1 MQVATDKYVCGID
14 FGTLSA
20 RAVIVRVSDGEEM
33 GSGVKEYTHAVM
45 DRTLTAGDNQVL
57 PPDFALQYPED
68 YIECLKIAIPEAIR
82 QSGVKP
88 EDIIGVGTDFTSAT
102 MIPVDENGWPL
113 CQMKEWSDHPHA
125 YVKLWKHHGGQAE
138 ADAVVALAKKRG
150 EKWLKRYGDTLSSE
164 FMVPKLLETFNKDR
178 PVFDA
183 MAHYVDAV
191 DWIVWMLTGN
201 YVRSAGATGYKALY
215 QDGQFPDKDFFA
227 GLDPDFANVVEDKLQ
242 APVAQLGD
250 KAGEITAEAAAWTG
264 LKEGTPV
271 SVGNIDAHVTA
282 GAGIAVENGQLTAIL
297 GTSSVF
303 VVSGPELREV
313 PGMFGVVDGGIVK
326 GSWGFEGGQ
335 SAVGDIFA
343 WFTKN
348 CVPPS
353 YHDEAAGRGI
363 SIHELL
369 TEKAAEQEIGEHGLV
384 AIDWHNGNRSILVD
398 ANLSGV
404 MIGMT
409 LTTTPEDQYRA
420 LLEATAFG
428 FREIMDA
435 FAENDVEVTEV
446 VAAGGLLKNK
456 FLMQMYSDVTRKPL
470 SLAVSPYAGA
480 LGSAIHGAVAAGAY
494 PDVPTAAKA
503 MGKKIENAYTPNEE
517 AAKEYDKLYAEYHR
531 LHDYFGRGENEVM
544 YRLKD
549 IKRAAMAR
557 RHGH

>member
-1 MQVATDKYVCGID
+1 MSEDKYVCGID

-88 EDIIGVGTDFTSAT
+88 EDIIGVGTDFTSASVMPT
-102 MIPVDENGWPL
+102 DDKGWPL
-113 CQMKEWSDHPHA
+113 CMRAEYKNRPHA
-125 YVKLWKHHGGQAE
+125 YVKLWKHHGGQE
-138 ADAVVALAKKRG
+138 QADRIVALATERK
-150 EKWLKRYGDTLSSE
+150 EPWLKRYGDTLSSE
-164 FMVPKLLETFNKDR
+164 FAIPKLLETLDKD
-178 PVFDA
+178 PEIYHEMTHF
-183 MAHYVDAV
+183 VDAV
-191 DWIVWMLTGN
+191 DWIVWQLTGN
-201 YVRSAGATGYKALY
+201 YIRSAGATGYKAMF
-215 QDGQFPDKDFFA
+215 QDGKFPPKDYFA
-227 GLDPDFANVVEDKLQ
+227 ALNPAFENVVEEKLT
-242 APVAQLGD
+242 APVGQLGD

-282 GAGIAVENGQLTAIL
+282 PACQAVENGQMTAIL

-313 PGMFGVVDGGIVK
+313 PGMFGVVDGGLVK
-326 GSWGFEGGQ
+326 GAWGFEGGQ

-343 WFTKN
+343 WFTQN
-348 CVPPS
+348 CVPPA

-369 TEKAAEQEIGEHGLV
+369 TEKAAQQEIGEHGLV

-404 MIGMT
+404 IVGQT

-420 LLEATAFG
+420 LMEATAFG
-428 FREIMDA
+428 FREIIDA
-435 FAENDVEVTEV
+435 FHENDVEITEV

-456 FLMQMYSDVTRKPL
+456 FLMQMYADVIRKPL
-470 SLAVSPYAGA
+470 SLAVSAYAGA

-494 PDVPTAAKA
+494 PDVPTAAAA
-503 MGKKIENAYTPNEE
+503 MGKKIPNAYLPNEE
-517 AAKEYDKLYAEYHR
+517 ASAEYDKLYAEYNT
-531 LHDYFGRGENEVM
+531 LHDYFGRHENEVM

-549 IKRAAMAR
+549 IKRAAMSR

>member
-1 MQVATDKYVCGID
+1 MSDEKYVCGID
-14 FGTLSA
+14 FGTLSG
-20 RAVIVRVSDGEEM
+20 RAIIVRVSDGEEM
-33 GSGVKEYTHAVM
+33 GSAVHEYKNAVM
-45 DRTLTAGDNQVL
+45 DRVLTAHENEPL

-68 YIECLKIAIPEAIR
+68 YIEVLKIAVPEAIR
-82 QSGVKP
+82 RSGVKP

-102 MIPVDENGWPL
+102 MIATDENGWPL
-113 CQMKEWSDHPHA
+113 CQRQEFAGHIHA

-138 ADAVVALAKKRG
+138 ADQIIALAKKRG

-164 FMVPKLLETFNKDR
+164 FMLPKLLETFHKDR
-178 PVFDA
+178 EVYDA
-183 MAHYVDAV
+183 TKCYVDGV
-191 DWIVWMLTGN
+191 DWIVWQLTGK
-201 YVRSAGATGYKALY
+201 YVRSAGATGYKALF
-215 QDGQFPDKDFFA
+215 QDGTFPSQDFFA
-227 GLDPDFANVVEDKLQ
+227 ELDPEFANAFEKLH
-242 APVAQLGD
+242 APVGQLGD

-282 GAGIAVENGQLTAIL
+282 PACQAVEDGQMTAIL

-313 PGMFGVVDGGIVK
+313 PGMFGVVDGGLVK

-343 WFTKN
+343 WFTQN

-353 YHDEAAGRGI
+353 YHDEAAGRGM

-369 TEKAAEQEIGEHGLV
+369 TEKAADQEIGQHGLV

-398 ANLSGV
+398 ANLSGAIV
-404 MIGMT
+404 GQT

-420 LLEATAFG
+420 LMEATAFG
-428 FREIMDA
+428 FRVIIEA
-435 FAENDVEVTEV
+435 FAENDVAITEV
-446 VAAGGLLKNK
+446 VAAGGLLKNT

-470 SLAVSPYAGA
+470 SLAVSAYAGA

-503 MGKKIENAYTPNEE
+503 MGKKIPNAYLPNEE
-517 AAKEYDKLYAEYHR
+517 AAAEYDKLYAEYKT
-531 LHDYFGRGENEVM
+531 LHDYFGRGGNDVM

-549 IKRAAMAR
+549 IKREAAAR
-557 RHGH
+557 KHG